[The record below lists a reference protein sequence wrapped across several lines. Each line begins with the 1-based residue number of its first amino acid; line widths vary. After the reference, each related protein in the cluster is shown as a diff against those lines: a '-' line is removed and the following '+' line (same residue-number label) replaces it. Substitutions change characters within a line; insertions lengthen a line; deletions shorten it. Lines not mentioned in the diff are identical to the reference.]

1 MLIETLRA
9 IAVAAAPPENGKARA
24 FFSKTVNGWS
34 NVTGTAEGFF
44 DHAAGAH
51 ISRTETGVFHHGL
64 NSHIRFEAVGS
75 QFKGF
80 DHGSQRHFFGSV
92 QGENIVICDQIT
104 GANHLYTFRAQEG

>member
-9 IAVAAAPPENGKARA
+9 IAAAAAPAPEGQARA

-44 DHAAGAH
+44 DHAANAH
-51 ISRTETGVFHHGL
+51 VSRTDAGLFHHGL
-64 NSHIRFEAVGS
+64 NNHIRFEADGS

-80 DHGSQRHFFGSV
+80 DHGSQRHFIGTV
-92 QGENIVICDQIT
+92 QGENVVIVDQLS
-104 GANHLYTFRAQEG
+104 GANHLYTFKAQEG